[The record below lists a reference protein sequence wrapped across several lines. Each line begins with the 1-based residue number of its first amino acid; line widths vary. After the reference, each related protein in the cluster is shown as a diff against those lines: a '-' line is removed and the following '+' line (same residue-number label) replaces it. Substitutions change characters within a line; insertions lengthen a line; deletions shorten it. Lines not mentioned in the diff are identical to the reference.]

1 MENWLAA
8 RTKASPNALAL
19 IIGKQRWSY
28 AELNHLVDICA
39 GHLAEIV
46 SPGQHVGILMPNN
59 LAYVCL
65 IHALARVG
73 AVLVPLNMRLTVP
86 ELVWQIDRGDCRLLV
101 TNTVTSSQA
110 SSLAARGIS
119 LISAE
124 DLFNPATSSDLIVAH
139 QFTLENPQ
147 AIVFTSGTSGQPK
160 GAVLSYAN
168 HYWSAVSSA
177 FRLGLH
183 KEDRWLSCL
192 PLYHVGG
199 LAVILRS
206 CLYGTAVIL
215 HDRFDEEAIS
225 SSLDRQAVTL
235 ISLVPTML
243 LRLLNYR
250 RDRSFP
256 ASLRHVLLG
265 GAAASEELYQRCRKL
280 DIPLSVT
287 YGLTEAA
294 SQVATMLPQQTLAKP
309 GSVGK
314 PLLFTS
320 VEIIDD
326 KGRALP
332 AGSVGEICVTGPTV
346 MGGYYKDERAT
357 SEILREGRLHTGDM
371 GFVDKEG
378 DLWLLQRRS
387 DIIISGGENI
397 YPSEVE
403 EILLRHPAVAAAC
416 VVGIP
421 DPLWGQ
427 RVAATIEL
435 HTGASLT
442 KEELSDFA
450 RNNLAGYK
458 LPREILFV
466 KQLPQTASGKVH
478 RQLIATRLREQDK
491 NFDSSWDRDNTIQK

>member
-1 MENWLAA
+1 MEDWLAA
-8 RTKASPNALAL
+8 RTKASPHALAL
-19 IIGKQRWSY
+19 FIGNQQWSY
-28 AELNHLVDICA
+28 AELNRLVDICA
-39 GHLAEIV
+39 GHLAEIA
-46 SPGQHVGILMPNN
+46 SPGQHVAILMPNN

-65 IHALARVG
+65 IHALARIG
-73 AVLVPLNMRLTVP
+73 AVLVPLNMRLTDP
-86 ELVWQIDRGDCRLLV
+86 ELVWQVNHSDCRLLV
-101 TNTVTSSQA
+101 TDTVTSNKA
-110 SSLAARGIS
+110 SSLADQGIRF
-119 LISAE
+119 INAE
-124 DLFNPATSSDLIVAH
+124 ELFNPEKSSDLVGENR
-139 QFTLENPQ
+139 FSLENPQ
-147 AIVFTSGTSGQPK
+147 AVVFTSGTSGQPK
-160 GAVLSYAN
+160 GAVLSFAN

-265 GAAASEELYQRCRKL
+265 GAAASEEIYQRCRKL

-332 AGSVGEICVTGPTV
+332 AGSVGEICVTGPTI
-346 MGGYYKDERAT
+346 MGGYYRDERAT
-357 SEILREGRLHTGDM
+357 SEILKGGRLHTGDM
-371 GFVDKEG
+371 GFIDEEG
-378 DLWLLQRRS
+378 DIWLLQRRS

-403 EILLRHPAVAAAC
+403 KILLRHPSVAAAC

-427 RVAATIEL
+427 SAAAAVEL
-435 HTGASLT
+435 HAGASLT

-450 RNNLAGYK
+450 RSYLAGYK
-458 LPREILFV
+458 IPREILFV
-466 KQLPQTASGKVH
+466 KQLPQTASGKIH
-478 RQLIATRLREQDK
+478 RQLIASQMQKQLK
-491 NFDSSWDRDNTIQK
+491 HFDNRWNKDNSTLK